1 MESFL
6 FERISILENTYI
18 MRKDRNFMYLVSE
31 YIGIVSRTSFRILC
45 DRKDSDYVTVQVFV
59 MLWKTY
65 GKKKINLSF
74 RDWLIRYAC
83 ILSRLRITRRR
94 LMSLAGMAPDLFVS
108 SKPKA
113 EDYDDY
119 VTTQA
124 WEVFCRASTAMTP
137 MQRIVFTLISLEGMR
152 VSDVSEIC
160 SLFKFRVM
168 LAHKR
173 AVTKVR
179 QELHKFGKDSD
190 YDAYIGF
197 MKKVSDDLEDI
208 HMLEKMIF
216 ERTIVCSSASNV
228 R

>member
-137 MQRIVFTLISLEGMR
+137 MQRIVFTLISLEEMR

-216 ERTIVCSSASNV
+216 ERTIVCSSVSNV

>member
-1 MESFL
+1 
-6 FERISILENTYI
+6 
-18 MRKDRNFMYLVSE
+18 MYLVSE

-137 MQRIVFTLISLEGMR
+137 MQRIVFTLISLEEMR

-216 ERTIVCSSASNV
+216 ERTIVCSSVSNV

>member
-1 MESFL
+1 
-6 FERISILENTYI
+6 

>member
-45 DRKDSDYVTVQVFV
+45 DRQDSDYVTVQVFV

>member
-1 MESFL
+1 
-6 FERISILENTYI
+6 
-18 MRKDRNFMYLVSE
+18 MYLVSE

-45 DRKDSDYVTVQVFV
+45 DRQDSDYVTVQVFV

-168 LAHKR
+168 LAYKR